1 MITRPRCNTYIVS
14 ELSDANWRWL
24 AANGCFLSDCVHYV
38 AVYVTTDRAQAAFDL
53 LGKGFLE
60 RPSDYVQMV

>member
-1 MITRPRCNTYIVS
+1 MTTRPRCNTYIVS
-14 ELSDANWRWL
+14 DLSDANCLWL
-24 AANGCFLSDCVHYV
+24 EANGCYLSDCVHYI

-60 RPSDYVQMV
+60 RPNDHEQMV

>member
-1 MITRPRCNTYIVS
+1 MTTRPRCNTYIVS
-14 ELSDANWRWL
+14 DLSAANCLWL
-24 AANGCFLSDCVHYV
+24 AANGCYLSDCVHYI

-60 RPSDYVQMV
+60 RPSDYAQMV